1 MRTSPYTSADEI
13 TRIPLGAEVDY
24 IEAKKDFYLVS
35 YNGQIGYALQSY
47 LTFI

>member
-1 MRTSPYTSADEI
+1 MQRRLEKGF
-13 TRIPLGAEVDY
+13 TRKRDLVQ
-24 IEAKKDFYLVS
+24 AKKDFYLVS